1 MSKFKVGE
9 LVRIRDDLVDG
20 KIYGKL
26 CCYFHLSEHG
36 GETSVICD
44 ISKNGNYKIFGKWF
58 SEEMIEPYKDNVESL
73 YPHLIQV
80 DSKLSDITQQK
91 YDELY
96 ELYKHYILAKPVSER
111 EFEYVPFTIDDSVD
125 TLRYCMND
133 LITTNNCCEKIK
145 EEKDMNKVVTLWY
158 ERKRKSIEKK
168 YDKLRE
174 EFGEKQYNIIESF
187 NELVDKFNKDLDGLF
202 QLDKASEQFVLVNN
216 APNNVIKY
224 KIDVNKLDDEFNEMY
239 RDEIRKAY
247 KKIDDTREEVEA
259 QLSLSDDLKY
269 QQEVL
274 ERYNIIS
281 KKTKKISD

>member
-1 MSKFKVGE
+1 
-9 LVRIRDDLVDG
+9 
-20 KIYGKL
+20 
-26 CCYFHLSEHG
+26 
-36 GETSVICD
+36 
-44 ISKNGNYKIFGKWF
+44 
-58 SEEMIEPYKDNVESL
+58 
-73 YPHLIQV
+73 
-80 DSKLSDITQQK
+80 
-91 YDELY
+91 
-96 ELYKHYILAKPVSER
+96 
-111 EFEYVPFTIDDSVD
+111 
-125 TLRYCMND
+125 
-133 LITTNNCCEKIK
+133 
-145 EEKDMNKVVTLWY
+145 MNKVVTLWY

-174 EFGEKQYNIIESF
+174 EFGEKQYGIVESF

-239 RDEIRKAY
+239 RDDIRKAY

-274 ERYNIIS
+274 ERYGIIS

>member
-1 MSKFKVGE
+1 MGKFKVGDMVVIARPMIE
-9 LVRIRDDLVDG
+9 EQECYRGFIRRVFEVDPIYDGLYYFEDIRTEDGDDLCAWDEKELDLVNN
-20 KIYGKL
+20 IT
-26 CCYFHLSEHG
+26 
-36 GETSVICD
+36 ETDNLRIITTC
-44 ISKNGNYKIFGKWF
+44 NGVKVELRNDR
-58 SEEMIEPYKDNVESL
+58 DN
-73 YPHLIQV
+73 
-80 DSKLSDITQQK
+80 
-91 YDELY
+91 
-96 ELYKHYILAKPVSER
+96 ELYKCHILAKSYIEST
-111 EFEYVPFTIDDSVD
+111 EYES
-125 TLRYCMND
+125 YCMEDTKIIN
-133 LITTNNCCEKIK
+133 TYCEKIK

-174 EFGEKQYNIIESF
+174 EFGEKQYSVAESF
-187 NELVDKFNKDLDGLF
+187 NELVEQFNRDLDDLF
-202 QLDKASEQFVLVNN
+202 QYDKASEQFVLVNN

-224 KIDVNKLDDEFNEMY
+224 KIDVNKLDEEFNEMY

>member
-1 MSKFKVGE
+1 MSKFKVGDMVVIANPYLNSQECYRGFVRRIHSIDAYDSYYFEDIKDEDGDMVPWEENE
-9 LVRIRDDLVDG
+9 LE
-20 KIYGKL
+20 KIEAQTL
-26 CCYFHLSEHG
+26 
-36 GETSVICD
+36 TAI
-44 ISKNGNYKIFGKWF
+44 
-58 SEEMIEPYKDNVESL
+58 
-73 YPHLIQV
+73 
-80 DSKLSDITQQK
+80 DSIN
-91 YDELY
+91 
-96 ELYKHYILAKPVSER
+96 AV
-111 EFEYVPFTIDDSVD
+111 
-125 TLRYCMND
+125 RYCMND

-145 EEKDMNKVVTLWY
+145 EEKSMNKVVTLWY

-174 EFGEKQYNIIESF
+174 KFGEKQYGIIESF

-224 KIDVNKLDDEFNEMY
+224 KINVDKLDDEFNEMY
-239 RDEIRKAY
+239 RDDIRKAY

>member
-1 MSKFKVGE
+1 MSKFKVGDMVVIGNPMMKSE
-9 LVRIRDDLVDG
+9 QCYRGFVRRISSVNAWRTYYLEDIIDEDG
-20 KIYGKL
+20 
-26 CCYFHLSEHG
+26 
-36 GETSVICD
+36 D
-44 ISKNGNYKIFGKWF
+44 
-58 SEEMIEPYKDNVESL
+58 P
-73 YPHLIQV
+73 
-80 DSKLSDITQQK
+80 ITWM
-91 YDELY
+91 EN
-96 ELYKHYILAKPVSER
+96 ELAKVEVGTPLIE
-111 EFEYVPFTIDDSVD
+111 IDSVNA
-125 TLRYCMND
+125 LRYCMND

-145 EEKDMNKVVTLWY
+145 EEKNMNKVVTLWY

-174 EFGEKQYNIIESF
+174 EFGEKQYNVVESF

-202 QLDKASEQFVLVNN
+202 QFDKASEQFVLVNN

>member
-1 MSKFKVGE
+1 MGKFKVGDMVVIARPMIE
-9 LVRIRDDLVDG
+9 EQECYRGFIRRVFKVDSIDDEVYYFEDIRTEDGDDLCG
-20 KIYGKL
+20 WL
-26 CCYFHLSEHG
+26 
-36 GETSVICD
+36 
-44 ISKNGNYKIFGKWF
+44 
-58 SEEMIEPYKDNVESL
+58 EEELDLVE
-73 YPHLIQV
+73 
-80 DSKLSDITQQK
+80 DITETDNLRMITTSNGLK
-91 YDELY
+91 AELRNEQDN
-96 ELYKHYILAKPVSER
+96 ELYKCHILAKPCIEST
-111 EFEYVPFTIDDSVD
+111 EYES
-125 TLRYCMND
+125 YCMKDTRIIN
-133 LITTNNCCEKIK
+133 TYCEKIK

-174 EFGEKQYNIIESF
+174 EFGEKQYGIIESF

-224 KIDVNKLDDEFNEMY
+224 KIDVNKLDAEFNEMY

>member
-1 MSKFKVGE
+1 MSKFKVGDMVVIANPYLDSQECYRGFVRRIHSIDAYDSYYFEDIKDEDGDMVPWEENELE
-9 LVRIRDDLVDG
+9 LV
-20 KIYGKL
+20 
-26 CCYFHLSEHG
+26 
-36 GETSVICD
+36 
-44 ISKNGNYKIFGKWF
+44 
-58 SEEMIEPYKDNVESL
+58 EPVNDRVESL
-73 YPHLIQV
+73 YPKVPPMLYNFT
-80 DSKLSDITQQK
+80 LSDAIENTYNK
-91 YDELY
+91 VY
-96 ELYKHYILAKPVSER
+96 ERILFDKECS
-111 EFEYVPFTIDDSVD
+111 DDD
-125 TLRYCMND
+125 LKYCMND
-133 LITTNNCCEKIK
+133 ITTTNTYVENK
-145 EEKDMNKVVTLWY
+145 EEKNMNKVVTLWY

-174 EFGEKQYNIIESF
+174 EFGKKQYGIIESF

-202 QLDKASEQFVLVNN
+202 QFDKASEQFVLVNN

>member
-1 MSKFKVGE
+1 MSKFKVGDMVVIANPYPNSQE
-9 LVRIRDDLVDG
+9 CYRGFVRRIHSIDAYDSYYFEDIKDEDG
-20 KIYGKL
+20 DMVPWR
-26 CCYFHLSEHG
+26 E
-36 GETSVICD
+36 
-44 ISKNGNYKIFGKWF
+44 
-58 SEEMIEPYKDNVESL
+58 
-73 YPHLIQV
+73 
-80 DSKLSDITQQK
+80 
-91 YDELY
+91 DEL
-96 ELYKHYILAKPVSER
+96 EKVEAQTLTA
-111 EFEYVPFTIDDSVD
+111 IDSINA
-125 TLRYCMND
+125 LRYCMDD

-145 EEKDMNKVVTLWY
+145 EEKNMNKVVTLWY

-174 EFGEKQYNIIESF
+174 EFGEKQYGIIKSF
-187 NELVDKFNKDLDGLF
+187 NELVDEFNKDLDGLF

-224 KIDVNKLDDEFNEMY
+224 KINVDKLDDEFNEIY
-239 RDEIRKAY
+239 REEIRKAY
-247 KKIDDTREEVEA
+247 NKIDDTREEVEA

>member
-1 MSKFKVGE
+1 MGKFKVGDMVVIDQPCLNSQE
-9 LVRIRDDLVDG
+9 CYRGFVRRIHSIDTYDSYYFEDI
-20 KIYGKL
+20 KDEYGDM
-26 CCYFHLSEHG
+26 
-36 GETSVICD
+36 IP
-44 ISKNGNYKIFGKWF
+44 W
-58 SEEMIEPYKDNVESL
+58 EECE
-73 YPHLIQV
+73 
-80 DSKLSDITQQK
+80 
-91 YDELY
+91 
-96 ELYKHYILAKPVSER
+96 LAKVEVSTPLTE
-111 EFEYVPFTIDDSVD
+111 IDSINA
-125 TLRYCMND
+125 LRYCMND

-145 EEKDMNKVVTLWY
+145 EEKEMNKVVTLWY

-174 EFGEKQYNIIESF
+174 EFGEKQYNVVESF
-187 NELVDKFNKDLDGLF
+187 NELVEQFNKDLDGLF
-202 QLDKASEQFVLVNN
+202 QFDKASEQFVLINN

-224 KIDVNKLDDEFNEMY
+224 KINVDKLDDEFNEMY
-239 RDEIRKAY
+239 RDEIKKAY

>member
-1 MSKFKVGE
+1 MSKFKVGDMVVIANPYLDSQE
-9 LVRIRDDLVDG
+9 CYRGFVRRIHSIDAYDSYYFEDIKDEDG
-20 KIYGKL
+20 DM
-26 CCYFHLSEHG
+26 
-36 GETSVICD
+36 VP
-44 ISKNGNYKIFGKWF
+44 W
-58 SEEMIEPYKDNVESL
+58 IE
-73 YPHLIQV
+73 
-80 DSKLSDITQQK
+80 
-91 YDELY
+91 DEL
-96 ELYKHYILAKPVSER
+96 EKVEAQTLTA
-111 EFEYVPFTIDDSVD
+111 IDSINAV
-125 TLRYCMND
+125 RYCMND

-145 EEKDMNKVVTLWY
+145 EEKNMNKVVTLWY

-174 EFGEKQYNIIESF
+174 EFGEKQYGIIKSF
-187 NELVDKFNKDLDGLF
+187 NELVDEFNKDLDGLF

>member
-1 MSKFKVGE
+1 MSKFKVGDM
-9 LVRIRDDLVDG
+9 VRIKSWEQMFMEYPTNSSR
-20 KIYGKL
+20 Y
-26 CCYFHLSEHG
+26 Y
-36 GETSVICD
+36 
-44 ISKNGNYKIFGKWF
+44 ISLPKSGF
-58 SEEMIEPYKDNVESL
+58 SEDMKNLCGEIAIIEDIKNDYVLLDFYNKSL
-73 YPHLIQV
+73 YTNWTYSTYMLEPC
-80 DSKLSDITQQK
+80 
-91 YDELY
+91 E
-96 ELYKHYILAKPVSER
+96 
-111 EFEYVPFTIDDSVD
+111 DDSVD
-125 TLRYCMND
+125 AVRYCIND
-133 LITTNNCCEKIK
+133 LITTKECYEKIK
-145 EEKDMNKVVTLWY
+145 EEEDMNKVVTLWY

-187 NELVDKFNKDLDGLF
+187 NELVDKFNNDLDGLF
-202 QLDKASEQFVLVNN
+202 QLDKASEQFVLLNN

>member
-1 MSKFKVGE
+1 MSKFKVGDEVVIANPLLTSQECYRGFVRRIHSIDGWNSYYFEDIKDEDGDMVPWEENE
-9 LVRIRDDLVDG
+9 LE
-20 KIYGKL
+20 KIEVQTTL
-26 CCYFHLSEHG
+26 TE
-36 GETSVICD
+36 I
-44 ISKNGNYKIFGKWF
+44 
-58 SEEMIEPYKDNVESL
+58 
-73 YPHLIQV
+73 
-80 DSKLSDITQQK
+80 DSINA
-91 YDELY
+91 
-96 ELYKHYILAKPVSER
+96 I
-111 EFEYVPFTIDDSVD
+111 
-125 TLRYCMND
+125 RYCMND

-145 EEKDMNKVVTLWY
+145 EEKNMNKVVTLWY

-174 EFGEKQYNIIESF
+174 EFGEKQYNVVESF

-202 QLDKASEQFVLVNN
+202 QFDKASEQFVLVNN

>member
-1 MSKFKVGE
+1 MSKFKVGDMVIIANPYLNSQECYRGFVRRIHSIDACNSYYFEDIKDEDGDMVPWEENE
-9 LVRIRDDLVDG
+9 LE
-20 KIYGKL
+20 KIEAQTL
-26 CCYFHLSEHG
+26 
-36 GETSVICD
+36 TAI
-44 ISKNGNYKIFGKWF
+44 
-58 SEEMIEPYKDNVESL
+58 
-73 YPHLIQV
+73 
-80 DSKLSDITQQK
+80 DS
-91 YDELY
+91 
-96 ELYKHYILAKPVSER
+96 
-111 EFEYVPFTIDDSVD
+111 IDAV
-125 TLRYCMND
+125 RYCMND

-145 EEKDMNKVVTLWY
+145 EEKNMNKVVTLWY

-168 YDKLRE
+168 YDKLRD
-174 EFGEKQYNIIESF
+174 EFGEKQYSVVESF

-239 RDEIRKAY
+239 RDDIRKAY

>member
-1 MSKFKVGE
+1 MRKFKVGDMVVIDDPCLKSQECYRGFVRRIHSIDECNSYYFEDIKDEDGDMIPWEEVE
-9 LVRIRDDLVDG
+9 LS
-20 KIYGKL
+20 KIGVQTPL
-26 CCYFHLSEHG
+26 
-36 GETSVICD
+36 T
-44 ISKNGNYKIFGKWF
+44 
-58 SEEMIEPYKDNVESL
+58 
-73 YPHLIQV
+73 
-80 DSKLSDITQQK
+80 
-91 YDELY
+91 
-96 ELYKHYILAKPVSER
+96 
-111 EFEYVPFTIDDSVD
+111 TIDSINAV
-125 TLRYCMND
+125 RYCMND

-174 EFGEKQYNIIESF
+174 EFGEKQYSVVESF
-187 NELVDKFNKDLDGLF
+187 NELVEQFNKDLDGLF
-202 QLDKASEQFVLVNN
+202 QFDKANEQFVLVNN

-239 RDEIRKAY
+239 RDEIKKAY

>member
-1 MSKFKVGE
+1 MGDFEVGDIIKGISENKYGITDTRMTKAIVLEKRNEHMRIKVIDHTSKYYIGHKYWVENNNKFFEKCAFDVILE
-9 LVRIRDDLVDG
+9 KDDG
-20 KIYGKL
+20 
-26 CCYFHLSEHG
+26 
-36 GETSVICD
+36 
-44 ISKNGNYKIFGKWF
+44 
-58 SEEMIEPYKDNVESL
+58 
-73 YPHLIQV
+73 
-80 DSKLSDITQQK
+80 
-91 YDELY
+91 
-96 ELYKHYILAKPVSER
+96 
-111 EFEYVPFTIDDSVD
+111 IDA
-125 TLRYCMND
+125 LRYCIDD

-168 YDKLRE
+168 YDKLRK
-174 EFGEKQYNIIESF
+174 EFGEKQYGIIESF
-187 NELVDKFNKDLDGLF
+187 NELVDKFNNDLDGLF

-247 KKIDDTREEVEA
+247 DKIDDTREEVEA

-274 ERYNIIS
+274 ERYGIIS

>member
-1 MSKFKVGE
+1 MSKFKVGDMVVIANPYLNSQECYRGFVRRIHSIDAYDSYYFEDIKDEDGDMIPWEEPE
-9 LVRIRDDLVDG
+9 LE
-20 KIYGKL
+20 KIEAQT
-26 CCYFHLSEHG
+26 F
-36 GETSVICD
+36 TAI
-44 ISKNGNYKIFGKWF
+44 
-58 SEEMIEPYKDNVESL
+58 
-73 YPHLIQV
+73 
-80 DSKLSDITQQK
+80 DSIN
-91 YDELY
+91 
-96 ELYKHYILAKPVSER
+96 AV
-111 EFEYVPFTIDDSVD
+111 
-125 TLRYCMND
+125 RYCMND
-133 LITTNNCCEKIK
+133 ITTTNTYVENK
-145 EEKDMNKVVTLWY
+145 EEKNMNKVVTLWY

-174 EFGEKQYNIIESF
+174 EFGEKQYNVVESF

-202 QLDKASEQFVLVNN
+202 QFDKASEQFVLVNN

>member
-1 MSKFKVGE
+1 MGKFKVGDMVIIANPCLISQECYRGFVRRISSVSDGCMYYLEDIIDEDGNPIAWMEKE
-9 LVRIRDDLVDG
+9 LDLVDN
-20 KIYGKL
+20 IT
-26 CCYFHLSEHG
+26 
-36 GETSVICD
+36 ETDNLRIITTC
-44 ISKNGNYKIFGKWF
+44 NGVKAELRN
-58 SEEMIEPYKDNVESL
+58 EQDN
-73 YPHLIQV
+73 
-80 DSKLSDITQQK
+80 
-91 YDELY
+91 
-96 ELYKHYILAKPVSER
+96 ELYKYHISAKPCIEST
-111 EFEYVPFTIDDSVD
+111 EYES
-125 TLRYCMND
+125 YCMEDTKIIN
-133 LITTNNCCEKIK
+133 TYCEKIK

-174 EFGEKQYNIIESF
+174 EFGEKQYGIVESF

-224 KIDVNKLDDEFNEMY
+224 KINIDKLDDEFNEMY

-247 KKIDDTREEVEA
+247 RKIDDTREEVEA